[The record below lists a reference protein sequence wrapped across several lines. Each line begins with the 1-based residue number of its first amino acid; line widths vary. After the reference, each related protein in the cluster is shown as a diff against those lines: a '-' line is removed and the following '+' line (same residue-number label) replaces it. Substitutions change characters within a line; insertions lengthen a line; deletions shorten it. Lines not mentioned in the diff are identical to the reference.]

1 MHLFFSRFTEM
12 GCRESKHAVATGNTI
27 SRKKSDAGSRKSK
40 YIKTVGETSDKGKK
54 TDSLV
59 QQEESQN
66 VSKCLVD
73 EDALA
78 VGDEV
83 KKDITDEHRELKE
96 GAEQMNKGDG
106 VAVEEQEAPAAGRLI
121 SKESPNRFF
130 SSRKDEDVEGFA
142 AEGRSE
148 FFSPRLGSEKENSFS
163 DCVKS
168 DDVVEE
174 TLDPQKMVCTLG
186 TTPSFY

>member
-1 MHLFFSRFTEM
+1 M

-78 VGDEV
+78 V
-83 KKDITDEHRELKE
+83 
-96 GAEQMNKGDG
+96 
-106 VAVEEQEAPAAGRLI
+106 EQEAPAAGRLI

-174 TLDPQKMVCTLG
+174 TLDPQKM
-186 TTPSFY
+186 